1 MARAHP
7 RPALLLAL
15 SVAVAVVLSAC
26 SSAGGRTDS
35 GSARRRDSSHT
46 QDRQA
51 ADAAATGRPVRKLLV
66 LVIENHSLAQMR
78 AGMPFT
84 YALARRFGYAT
95 DYVAIRHPSLPNYI
109 AIAGGSTYGIADDAP
124 PWAHPL
130 MGRSV
135 FGEAVAA
142 GKTAAVYEERMPTPC
157 ALKNDPAGYAVR
169 HNPWAY
175 FVRERRACDR
185 HDRSLP
191 SFRRAVAD
199 GGLPNA
205 GMVIPD
211 LCNDAHDCGLGVA
224 DHWIRK
230 QLGAVLAG
238 PDWRSGHLA
247 VVITADEDDKK
258 SANRVLTVVVH
269 PSQRHHV
276 VTTRLSHFSLSRLY
290 SEVLQAP
297 PLRQAASAPSMARAF
312 GLPVG

>member
-1 MARAHP
+1 MARARR

-15 SVAVAVVLSAC
+15 AVVLATSLFAC
-26 SSAGGRTDS
+26 SSAGSRPDF
-35 GSARRRDSSHT
+35 GSARRSDSSGT
-46 QDRQA
+46 QIRQA
-51 ADAAATGRPVRKLLV
+51 ADAATTGQPVRKLLV

-95 DYVAIRHPSLPNYI
+95 DYFAIRHPSLPNYI

-124 PWAHPL
+124 PWAHRL

-135 FGEAVAA
+135 FGEAVAN

-157 ALKNDPAGYAVR
+157 ALKNDPAGYAAR

-175 FVRERRACDR
+175 FVQERRACDR
-185 HDRSLP
+185 HDRPLA
-191 SFRRAVAD
+191 SFRRTVAD
-199 GGLPNA
+199 GRLPNA

-211 LCNDAHDCGLGVA
+211 LCHDAHDCGLRVA
-224 DHWIRK
+224 DQWIRK
-230 QLGAVLAG
+230 QVGAVLAG

-276 VTTRLSHFSLSRLY
+276 VTTRLTHYSLSRLY
-290 SEVLQAP
+290 SEVLAAP

-312 GLPVG
+312 ALPVR